1 MAHITYKMVQNKETL
16 EKDGK
21 DILFINISYPSFE
34 GEKKNI
40 MVEKLEKFYKKGAEE
55 FEKYCKTKLFSSP
68 AMQNINFKCSAL
80 MNTHIPYLDDKYMSV
95 ITSVSFF
102 DGKEKRRERFT
113 DNWVLNEK
121 YPQPLKA
128 KQIFPTN
135 RKAKQ
140 LYVDEICSK
149 IMTSEGGFS
158 YFPDAVFKA
167 KKLFDENKFYLTAR
181 GVAFYYDEDVLFPA
195 KEGIPSYV
203 IGFNAIEGLN

>member
-1 MAHITYKMVQNKETL
+1 MAHMTYKMVQNKETL

-34 GEKKNI
+34 SEKRNT
-40 MVEKLEKFYKKGAEE
+40 VTEKLNDFYKKGAEE

-68 AMQNINFKCSAL
+68 GMQNINFKCSAL
-80 MNTHIPYLDDKYMSV
+80 MHTYIPYIDDKYMSV
-95 ITSVSFF
+95 ITSASFF
-102 DGKEKRRERFT
+102 DGKEKRKERFT
-113 DNWVLNEK
+113 DNWLLNEK

-128 KQIFPTN
+128 SRIFPTN
-135 RKAKQ
+135 RKAKK
-140 LYVDEICSK
+140 LYADEICSK
-149 IMTSEGGFS
+149 IMTSDGGFS

-167 KKLFDENKFYLTAR
+167 KRLFDENRFYLTAR

-203 IGFNAIEGLN
+203 IGLNEMEGIV